1 MQKLL
6 YIAPHLST
14 GGLPQYLT
22 KKIELIKDE
31 FEIYLIEWV
40 DCTGGRLVV
49 TKNKIV
55 DLVDSNKFFT
65 LGEDKSELFNII
77 DKISPDIIHLEEIPE
92 FFMDDDIARKLY
104 SVDREYFIVESSHD
118 SSYNTDNKLFTP
130 DKFMFV
136 SNWQIDQY
144 NNIDIP
150 KILVEYPIEYVDR
163 PNREDAL
170 KHLNLD
176 PSKKHILHIGLF
188 TSRKNQKEFFEYARA
203 LPEYEFHSVG
213 NQADNFKWYWEPLMQ
228 DKPHNLTWWDE
239 RSDVDSFYKS
249 MDLFLFTSRGNKN
262 DKETMPLVIR
272 EAISHQIPIM
282 IYNLEVYQDYFDSY
296 DGVNYLDFNSFK
308 DNVKKIKIHLGDL
321 NNIVEEEEAYVVCTY
336 PNTQAIVDT
345 TIECIKSLRK
355 NSKRKIIISSHGAV
369 PKELQDMVDYVF
381 YERNNL
387 LTKHTYYSNYTCNTD
402 LFNTHI
408 NLKGEDNDR
417 YHGPACYTSF
427 YNPATFAKG
436 LGIHKLHYIN
446 FDYLLKDETYINY
459 TSDKLNT
466 HDTFF
471 GENTAQEGKCYY
483 TYFFSARP
491 EAILKHCKFIETED
505 QYNNL
510 MHEYGSESNGIENL
524 YYHIFKNNKN
534 NYIEPKEKFD
544 SDALKYFEFEDY
556 SMVEYYTILPTNS
569 SSHFCPWVT
578 ISNNTESKLIH
589 YTVKRNGNLII
600 DRKLEVKGKFT
611 FWDMVPYSLED
622 NTIVNFYVTDLT
634 TGEFIKEHT
643 FKLDKDY
650 FNNKIINNGSFTW
663 KGDMTPYNPKIKL
676 LHLVTEPDT
685 NEKEQRSIENLKS
698 FCDHTNIKYDMRVNK
713 IWKDLPP
720 SDTCQRP
727 EHIDWKPA
735 PIGNGFGKLTPGHYG
750 CYLAHKNAICLED
763 NKNYDFVLIFEGD
776 TIVESNFNELHNS
789 LLRFNRIA
797 NEQELDVVG
806 FGNPKQTTKIVGPQ
820 IEDVHCNAILFVP
833 AQSYL
838 IPNQSL
844 SHWKEKLQ
852 NKKWE
857 AWDLWIMN
865 VGQMKSGIAD
875 KVYTKQLPGFSII
888 DQKNKSKNDST
899 LHKLI
904 YTEDQY
910 NNLMHEDD
918 MAPYNPKIKLLH
930 LVTEPKTNKKEQRSI
945 ENLKSFCNHTGIT
958 YDMRVNK
965 IWKDLPPSDT
975 CQRPEHID
983 WKPAPIGNGFGKLT
997 PGHYGCYLAHKNAI
1011 CLEDNK
1017 NYDFVLIFEGD
1028 TIVESN
1034 FNELHNSLLRFNR
1047 IANEQELDVVG
1058 FGNPKQITKIV
1069 GPQIEDVHCNCNA
1082 LVPAQSYLIPTQ
1094 KLNNWKEKL
1103 KVGKWEAWDLWIWN
1117 VGKMKIGIADK
1128 VYTKHLP
1135 GFSII
1140 DQENKSKNDNAIYK
1154 LIFTD

>member
-1 MQKLL
+1 M
-6 YIAPHLST
+6 Y
-14 GGLPQYLT
+14 
-22 KKIELIKDE
+22 
-31 FEIYLIEWV
+31 
-40 DCTGGRLVV
+40 
-49 TKNKIV
+49 
-55 DLVDSNKFFT
+55 DS
-65 LGEDKSELFNII
+65 LF
-77 DKISPDIIHLEEIPE
+77 
-92 FFMDDDIARKLY
+92 
-104 SVDREYFIVESSHD
+104 
-118 SSYNTDNKLFTP
+118 
-130 DKFMFV
+130 
-136 SNWQIDQY
+136 
-144 NNIDIP
+144 
-150 KILVEYPIEYVDR
+150 
-163 PNREDAL
+163 
-170 KHLNLD
+170 
-176 PSKKHILHIGLF
+176 
-188 TSRKNQKEFFEYARA
+188 
-203 LPEYEFHSVG
+203 
-213 NQADNFKWYWEPLMQ
+213 
-228 DKPHNLTWWDE
+228 
-239 RSDVDSFYKS
+239 
-249 MDLFLFTSRGNKN
+249 
-262 DKETMPLVIR
+262 
-272 EAISHQIPIM
+272 
-282 IYNLEVYQDYFDSY
+282 
-296 DGVNYLDFNSFK
+296 
-308 DNVKKIKIHLGDL
+308 
-321 NNIVEEEEAYVVCTY
+321 
-336 PNTQAIVDT
+336 
-345 TIECIKSLRK
+345 
-355 NSKRKIIISSHGAV
+355 
-369 PKELQDMVDYVF
+369 
-381 YERNNL
+381 
-387 LTKHTYYSNYTCNTD
+387 
-402 LFNTHI
+402 
-408 NLKGEDNDR
+408 
-417 YHGPACYTSF
+417 
-427 YNPATFAKG
+427 
-436 LGIHKLHYIN
+436 
-446 FDYLLKDETYINY
+446 
-459 TSDKLNT
+459 
-466 HDTFF
+466 
-471 GENTAQEGKCYY
+471 
-483 TYFFSARP
+483 
-491 EAILKHCKFIETED
+491 
-505 QYNNL
+505 
-510 MHEYGSESNGIENL
+510 
-524 YYHIFKNNKN
+524 
-534 NYIEPKEKFD
+534 
-544 SDALKYFEFEDY
+544 
-556 SMVEYYTILPTNS
+556 
-569 SSHFCPWVT
+569 
-578 ISNNTESKLIH
+578 
-589 YTVKRNGNLII
+589 
-600 DRKLEVKGKFT
+600 
-611 FWDMVPYSLED
+611 
-622 NTIVNFYVTDLT
+622 
-634 TGEFIKEHT
+634 
-643 FKLDKDY
+643 
-650 FNNKIINNGSFTW
+650 
-663 KGDMTPYNPKIKL
+663 
-676 LHLVTEPDT
+676 
-685 NEKEQRSIENLKS
+685 
-698 FCDHTNIKYDMRVNK
+698 
-713 IWKDLPP
+713 
-720 SDTCQRP
+720 
-727 EHIDWKPA
+727 
-735 PIGNGFGKLTPGHYG
+735 
-750 CYLAHKNAICLED
+750 
-763 NKNYDFVLIFEGD
+763 
-776 TIVESNFNELHNS
+776 
-789 LLRFNRIA
+789 RFNKIA

-820 IEDVHCNAILFVP
+820 IEDVHCNTILFVP

-983 WKPAPIGNGFGKLT
+983 WKPASVGEGFGKLT

>member
-163 PNREDAL
+163 PNRKDAL
-170 KHLNLD
+170 KRLNLD

-459 TSDKLNT
+459 ISDKLNT

-569 SSHFCPWVT
+569 PSHFCPWVT

-611 FWDMVPYSLED
+611 FWDMVPYSLKD

-650 FNNKIINNGSFTW
+650 FNNKITNNGLFTW
-663 KGDMTPYNPKIKL
+663 KGDMAPYNPKIKL

-685 NEKEQRSIENLKS
+685 NEKEQRSIEN
-698 FCDHTNIKYDMRVNK
+698 
-713 IWKDLPP
+713 
-720 SDTCQRP
+720 
-727 EHIDWKPA
+727 
-735 PIGNGFGKLTPGHYG
+735 
-750 CYLAHKNAICLED
+750 
-763 NKNYDFVLIFEGD
+763 
-776 TIVESNFNELHNS
+776 
-789 LLRFNRIA
+789 
-797 NEQELDVVG
+797 
-806 FGNPKQTTKIVGPQ
+806 
-820 IEDVHCNAILFVP
+820 
-833 AQSYL
+833 
-838 IPNQSL
+838 
-844 SHWKEKLQ
+844 
-852 NKKWE
+852 
-857 AWDLWIMN
+857 
-865 VGQMKSGIAD
+865 
-875 KVYTKQLPGFSII
+875 
-888 DQKNKSKNDST
+888 
-899 LHKLI
+899 
-904 YTEDQY
+904 
-910 NNLMHEDD
+910 
-918 MAPYNPKIKLLH
+918 
-930 LVTEPKTNKKEQRSI
+930 
-945 ENLKSFCNHTGIT
+945 
-958 YDMRVNK
+958 
-965 IWKDLPPSDT
+965 
-975 CQRPEHID
+975 
-983 WKPAPIGNGFGKLT
+983 
-997 PGHYGCYLAHKNAI
+997 
-1011 CLEDNK
+1011 
-1017 NYDFVLIFEGD
+1017 
-1028 TIVESN
+1028 
-1034 FNELHNSLLRFNR
+1034 
-1047 IANEQELDVVG
+1047 
-1058 FGNPKQITKIV
+1058 
-1069 GPQIEDVHCNCNA
+1069 
-1082 LVPAQSYLIPTQ
+1082 
-1094 KLNNWKEKL
+1094 
-1103 KVGKWEAWDLWIWN
+1103 
-1117 VGKMKIGIADK
+1117 
-1128 VYTKHLP
+1128 
-1135 GFSII
+1135 
-1140 DQENKSKNDNAIYK
+1140 
-1154 LIFTD
+1154 